1 MNEQSIHKGFLI
13 AGGLL
18 GLGLLGYLFFR
29 EKKEITEDA
38 EFTIVEDSK
47 PIKVEK
53 PTLSKKEVSAVKI
66 KPIIPIQRETKAII
80 VKPEVLPEPT
90 DDFPLKLGS
99 KGERVHQLRVY
110 LLKNHGAAVGL
121 ITNEFD
127 AVTEERVLRFYKVKE
142 VSEKLFQERNMAN
155 LKKQYTNARKKK
167 Y

>member
-29 EKKEITEDA
+29 EKEEITEEA

-53 PTLSKKEVSAVKI
+53 PRKPKKEVSVVKMKPVILVKKEEKAVV
-66 KPIIPIQRETKAII
+66 
-80 VKPEVLPEPT
+80 VKPEVLPEPN

-99 KGERVHQLRVY
+99 KGERVQQLRVY
-110 LLKNHGAAVGL
+110 LLKNHGAAPGL

-127 AVTEERVLRFYKVKE
+127 TVTEERVLRFYKVKE
-142 VSEKLFQERNMAN
+142 VSEELFQERNMAN
-155 LKKQYTNARKKK
+155 IKKQKTDARKKK